1 MIQKEVMD
9 FICATGLVK
18 YRFVVIDKVT
28 DIVTYCPAGEKPD
41 GVTVGDEDNLKIA
54 VQLLGNL
61 NASFWFDATG
71 VIARG
76 DEVQVGANGTGIK
89 QTSGAIA
96 CYAKIA
102 AVSGAWCV
110 GYNVF
115 GLPMSEVGTPA
126 TGVTALEEGVGAWH
140 KTTLTVDS
148 ALGAIA
154 GGADLGLGKLVYTL
168 PAGAKIVN
176 SSYQS
181 MALTA
186 EDGNIDADTPDV
198 GIGTVVA
205 SGAVATLDGTSTF
218 ENLNTG
224 KAAAN
229 CTGTP
234 TVQTA
239 KTTDAV
245 GGFAIETGDAHTI
258 FFNVADGWAASGET
272 ACPIAGTI
280 VIEWYDAD

>member
-18 YRFVVIDKVT
+18 YRFVVVDKVT

-41 GVTVGDEDNLKIA
+41 GITVGDEDNLKIA

-76 DEVQVGANGTGIK
+76 DEIQVGANGTGIK

-126 TGVTALEEGVGAWH
+126 NGVTALEEGVGAFH

-154 GGADLGLGKLVYTL
+154 GGAALGLGKLVYTL
-168 PAGAKIVN
+168 PAGAKVVKVA
-176 SSYQS
+176 YMS

-186 EDGNIDADTPDV
+186 VDGNIDADTPDG
-198 GIGTVVA
+198 GIGNVVA
-205 SGAVATLDGTSTF
+205 SGANATLDACPAGSEVILTGQTF
-218 ENLNTG
+218 N
-224 KAAAN
+224 N
-229 CTGTP
+229 CTGTAEVK
-234 TVQTA
+234 TVADQIL
-239 KTTDAV
+239 V
-245 GGFAIETGDAHTI
+245 IETGDAHTI
-258 FFNVADGWAASGET
+258 YFNVADTWAASGET